1 MTSLREVKK
10 IRNYVITSR
19 PARSG
24 NVVAVEITPTHIPL
38 ALKFREDDTG
48 ILIMVQLS
56 NANIFRERDMLPAWP
71 CDVAYCF
78 TVAGARR
85 LSACILHRNKRRG
98 ICRMVTAHSGRLT
111 LFFSGCCA
119 LIIA

>member
-1 MTSLREVKK
+1 MGLVAWLLMTSLRKVKK

-71 CDVAYCF
+71 SDVAYCS

-85 LSACILHRNKRRG
+85 LSACILHRKKRRG
-98 ICRMVTAHSGRLT
+98 ICRMVTAHS
-111 LFFSGCCA
+111 
-119 LIIA
+119 